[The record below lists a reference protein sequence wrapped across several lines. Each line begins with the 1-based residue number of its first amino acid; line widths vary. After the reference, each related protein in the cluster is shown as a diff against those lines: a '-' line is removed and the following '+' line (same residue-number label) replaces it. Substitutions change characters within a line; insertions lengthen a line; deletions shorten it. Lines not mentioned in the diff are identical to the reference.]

1 MVLLTK
7 DQYQTISKANSYLM
21 DAMAVFDGATCITTN
36 SGCYSD
42 VYNVYTSLIEAF
54 NKLSA
59 LTHDSDVLLYA
70 MRDTAAVRDKL
81 SKAYHSGST
90 HAVIPRV
97 FPDKVECKDESST
110 LTPCLKHE
118 LYNLPQ

>member
-21 DAMAVFDGATCITTN
+21 DAMAVLDGATCITTD

-54 NKLSA
+54 NKLSG
-59 LTHDSDVLLYA
+59 LTHDSDVLTYS
-70 MRDTAAVRDKL
+70 MRDAGLTQDVIENDIDRKRRWIKQHM
-81 SKAYHSGST
+81 SSPYGSS
-90 HAVIPRV
+90 V
-97 FPDKVECKDESST
+97 
-110 LTPCLKHE
+110 
-118 LYNLPQ
+118 Q